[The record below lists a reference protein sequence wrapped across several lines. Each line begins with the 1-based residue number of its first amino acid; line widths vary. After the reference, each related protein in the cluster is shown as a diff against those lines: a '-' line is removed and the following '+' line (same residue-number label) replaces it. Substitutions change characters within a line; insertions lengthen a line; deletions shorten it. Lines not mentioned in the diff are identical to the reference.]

1 VKPLFIWAG
10 GKNKLLK
17 DYADFL
23 PQNFDKYSEPFLG
36 GGAMFIWAYNK
47 NPNAHFYLNDLNE
60 HIIGVYTAIKEN
72 PEDFLNILD
81 KLCEEYLSLPKGEPC
96 KELEKKHKKKYN
108 VVDWKKVFEEVP
120 SKRHY
125 YFMKRNE
132 YQFDYDK
139 WKDNPVEEAA
149 NLYFLMKTGF
159 NGIWQTKTWS
169 RKTPPPAEIE
179 KAVGRFNTPCGLLN
193 QGLNEETG
201 NFKEVY
207 EKKDVLAWHKAL
219 QNCTLTSRDFKDTF
233 EFIDKDSYV
242 FLDPPYRQ
250 LPDEKKQK
258 KPQVKKEKL
267 QYGVSFDDKLQESVL
282 DYFNSAKEKGAYV
295 LLSNR
300 DVGDGFFEKRLRNN
314 KIHPIEVT
322 YTAGRRKKTENG
334 FEAKKAKEILMY

>member
-1 VKPLFIWAG
+1 MKPLFIWAG

-17 DYADFL
+17 EYADFL
-23 PQNFDKYSEPFLG
+23 PQNFEKYSEPFLG

-60 HIIGVYTAIKEN
+60 HIIGVYAAIKEN
-72 PEDFLNILD
+72 HQDFLSILD

-108 VVDWKKVFEEVP
+108 VVNWKKIFEEVP

-193 QGLNEETG
+193 QGLNEKTG
-201 NFKEVY
+201 KFKEVY

-242 FLDPPYRQ
+242 FLDPPYRGSFT
-250 LPDEKKQK
+250 
-258 KPQVKKEKL
+258 
-267 QYGVSFDDKLQESVL
+267 QYGVDFDDKLQESVL
-282 DYFNSAKEKGAYV
+282 DYFNSAKDKGAYV

-300 DVGDGFFEKRLRNN
+300 DIDDGFFEKRLRNN
-314 KIHPIEVT
+314 KIHYIDVT

>member
-1 VKPLFIWAG
+1 MKPLFIWAG

-17 DYADFL
+17 DYTDFL
-23 PQNFDKYSEPFLG
+23 PQNFEKYSEPFLG

-60 HIIGVYTAIKEN
+60 HIIGVYAAIKEN
-72 PEDFLNILD
+72 PQDFLNILD
-81 KLCEEYLSLPKGEPC
+81 KLCEEYLSLPRGEPC

-108 VVDWKKVFEEVP
+108 VVNWKKIFEEVP

-139 WKDNPVEEAA
+139 WKDNPIEEAA

-193 QGLNEETG
+193 QGLNEKTG
-201 NFKEVY
+201 KFKEVY

-242 FLDPPYRQ
+242 FLDPPYRGSFT
-250 LPDEKKQK
+250 
-258 KPQVKKEKL
+258 
-267 QYGVSFDDKLQESVL
+267 QYGVDFDDKLQESVL
-282 DYFNSAKEKGAYV
+282 DYFNSAKDKGAYA

-300 DVGDGFFEKRLRNN
+300 DIDDGFFEKRLRNN
-314 KIHPIEVT
+314 KIHYIDVT